1 MKKSGAVSIESDILL
16 LSSEK
21 TPRYKHYDIKYYN
34 CNFDQYDDFI
44 FCYLKGRFVR
54 GEVDILKRA
63 L

>member
-1 MKKSGAVSIESDILL
+1 MKAKRKSGVSIESDILL

-44 FCYLKGRFVR
+44 FAIEKGDLQEAR
-54 GEVDILKRA
+54 
-63 L
+63 